1 MRRLLSLCLLLILS
15 AKVTAREAL
24 ISVIPKPVTMRTG
37 EGAFR
42 LTPQT
47 KIVVEAGSA
56 ELRDIGRRLAEKLAV
71 ATGHKIATDELRGG
85 EPLGNTVLLTLS
97 STVENL
103 GEEGYQ
109 LQVTP
114 ASVVIRAAKP
124 AGVFYGVQ
132 TLCQLLPPEL
142 EAGSPFPSVAW
153 TIPVVEIE
161 DRPRFAWRGMNLDVA
176 RHFFDKEFAKKYIDF
191 LASYKMN
198 VFHLYLT
205 DDQGWRIEIKRYPK
219 LTEIGAWREGTIMH
233 KRGDPTPRRTSGR
246 SSSTPARGS

>member
-1 MRRLLSLCLLLILS
+1 MQCCMGTGEVSRPRRRRRAGGRSWPLARIAIRPFVVTAFVRQERMMRRLLSLCLLLILS

-71 ATGHKIATDELRGG
+71 AAGHKIATDELRGG

-109 LQVTP
+109 LQVT
-114 ASVVIRAAKP
+114 
-124 AGVFYGVQ
+124 
-132 TLCQLLPPEL
+132 
-142 EAGSPFPSVAW
+142 
-153 TIPVVEIE
+153 
-161 DRPRFAWRGMNLDVA
+161 
-176 RHFFDKEFAKKYIDF
+176 
-191 LASYKMN
+191 
-198 VFHLYLT
+198 
-205 DDQGWRIEIKRYPK
+205 
-219 LTEIGAWREGTIMH
+219 
-233 KRGDPTPRRTSGR
+233 
-246 SSSTPARGS
+246 